1 MKVQVTPDDG
11 PVETLADLSALV
23 ERASA
28 LVQTGG
34 PGDAAKTTVKV
45 RTTVV
50 GRLRAIEVSW

>member
-1 MKVQVTPDDG
+1 VKITVTPDSG
-11 PVETLADLSALV
+11 PVETLADLSSLV

-34 PGDAAKTTVKV
+34 PGDAAATTVKARV
-45 RTTVV
+45 TIK